1 MKIIKAFI
9 VAFSMYSRIPM
20 PRFNWESEDM
30 KYHLIFFP
38 WVGAVIGGLEYLLYI
53 FYETYQIPSLVMAL
67 LAIAIP
73 LGVTGGFHLD
83 GFMDME
89 DAMSSWQTKEKR
101 LEILK
106 DPHIGAF
113 SVINVITVG
122 ILFLAMVL
130 LMSKEAFTIWCFSFF
145 VSRAL
150 SGICVVRCK
159 KAKEDGLLHTEA
171 KTASD
176 KVVFV
181 ALLIQLILVILFSIY
196 LNPLYGIFMAIMG
209 IETAIIDMRKAKR
222 LLGGITGD
230 VMGWFVVNAEVL
242 IAVILGITSVNW

>member
-20 PRFNWESEDM
+20 PKFNWESEDM

-53 FYETYQIPSLVMAL
+53 FCESHQIPNLVMAL

-89 DAMSSWQTKEKR
+89 DAMSSWQTREKR

-122 ILFLAMVL
+122 ILFWAMIL
-130 LMSKEAFTIWCFSFF
+130 LMSKQ
-145 VSRAL
+145 AL
-150 SGICVVRCK
+150 FGV
-159 KAKEDGLLHTEA
+159 L
-171 KTASD
+171 
-176 KVVFV
+176 VF
-181 ALLIQLILVILFSIY
+181 LFQ
-196 LNPLYGIFMAIMG
+196 
-209 IETAIIDMRKAKR
+209 ER
-222 LLGGITGD
+222 
-230 VMGWFVVNAEVL
+230 
-242 IAVILGITSVNW
+242 

>member
-1 MKIIKAFI
+1 MKIIKSFI

-20 PRFNWESEDM
+20 PKFNWESEDM

-53 FYETYQIPSLVMAL
+53 FYETYQLPSLVMAL

-73 LGVTGGFHLD
+73 LIVTGGFHLD

-89 DAMSSWQTKEKR
+89 DAMSSWQTREKR

-122 ILFLAMVL
+122 ILFLAMIL
-130 LMSKEAFTIWCFSFF
+130 MMSKMHLLFGASAFLWQ
-145 VSRAL
+145 
-150 SGICVVRCK
+150 
-159 KAKEDGLLHTEA
+159 EH
-171 KTASD
+171 
-176 KVVFV
+176 
-181 ALLIQLILVILFSIY
+181 
-196 LNPLYGIFMAIMG
+196 
-209 IETAIIDMRKAKR
+209 
-222 LLGGITGD
+222 
-230 VMGWFVVNAEVL
+230 
-242 IAVILGITSVNW
+242 

>member
-1 MKIIKAFI
+1 MKIIKSFI

-20 PRFNWESEDM
+20 PKFNWESEDM

-53 FYETYQIPSLVMAL
+53 FYETYQLPSLVMAL

-73 LGVTGGFHLD
+73 LIVTGGFHLD

-89 DAMSSWQTKEKR
+89 DAMSSWQTREKR

-122 ILFLAMVL
+122 ILFLAMIL
-130 LMSKEAFTIWCFSFF
+130 MMSKNAFTIWCFSFF
-145 VSRAL
+145 VARAL

-159 KAKEDGLLHTEA
+159 KAKEDGLLHTET

-176 KVVFV
+176 RVVFI
-181 ALLIQLILVILFSIY
+181 ALLIQLILVILLSIY
-196 LNPLYGIFMAIMG
+196 INPIYGPMMAIFC
-209 IETAIIDMRKAKR
+209 IVTAVMNMKKAKR

-230 VMGWFVVNAEVL
+230 VMGWFVVNAEL
-242 IAVILGITSVNW
+242 MTGIILGLTSVKW